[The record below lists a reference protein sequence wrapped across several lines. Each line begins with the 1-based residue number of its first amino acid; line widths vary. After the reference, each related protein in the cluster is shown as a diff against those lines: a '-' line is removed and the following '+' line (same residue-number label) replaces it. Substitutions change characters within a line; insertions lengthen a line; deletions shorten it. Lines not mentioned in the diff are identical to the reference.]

1 MKLKIKTAVIG
12 STYPINISYPNDPK
26 FDIIDLGEDR
36 RTFSPIRLTMEDYQ
50 DIQNDECMS
59 MTEKDISAV
68 IKSCRDKLGK
78 SVKKKVVQAETKGFG
93 K

>member
-1 MKLKIKTAVIG
+1 
-12 STYPINISYPNDPK
+12 
-26 FDIIDLGEDR
+26 
-36 RTFSPIRLTMEDYQ
+36 
-50 DIQNDECMS
+50 MS

>member
-1 MKLKIKTAVIG
+1 
-12 STYPINISYPNDPK
+12 
-26 FDIIDLGEDR
+26 
-36 RTFSPIRLTMEDYQ
+36 MEDYQ